1 MPPLPELQLFDH
13 QHTLSL
19 DLNLLTAAGHA
30 ALPEIL
36 KHPGPE
42 TPVLPSLPEVEI
54 SFVTD
59 EAIGRVHAEF
69 LDDPDPTDV
78 ITFAHGEIL
87 ISTDTALRQ
96 AADHG
101 QPPERETALYLIHGL
116 LHLNGHE
123 DHSDEGFSTM
133 RRLQE
138 SILNQVWPENTARN
152 PPEAN
157 DNP

>member
-1 MPPLPELQLFDH
+1 MPAPLPELQLFDH
-13 QHTLSL
+13 QETLPL
-19 DLNLLTAAGHA
+19 DLDRLAAVGRA

-36 KHPGPE
+36 KFPGPE
-42 TPVLPSLPEVEI
+42 VAALPDLAVIEI

-69 LDDPDPTDV
+69 LNDPDPTDV

-101 QPPERETALYLIHGL
+101 QPADRETALYLIHGL

-123 DHSDEGFSTM
+123 DHTEEGFNTM

-138 SILNQVWPENTARN
+138 TILDRVWPLTGLSRAE
-152 PPEAN
+152 
-157 DNP
+157 DKS